1 MAFPSTNR
9 RIKPKTG
16 LLQLAPPRLAKEL
29 ASSLEL
35 TLKSCTRYY
44 PSF

>member
-1 MAFPSTNR
+1 MAFSFNEP
-9 RIKPKTG
+9 PHQAETG